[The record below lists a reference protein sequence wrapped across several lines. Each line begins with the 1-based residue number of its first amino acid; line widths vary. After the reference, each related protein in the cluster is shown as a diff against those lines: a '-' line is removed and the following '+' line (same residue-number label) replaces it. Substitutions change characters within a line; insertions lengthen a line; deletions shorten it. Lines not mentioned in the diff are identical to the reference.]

1 MFEQRGDAPMQASFT
16 GDQVMNARK
25 TVCIISLFALV
36 LAGCYSESIL
46 TKGTP
51 APSDQTVYFYMR
63 DGSYVKADKD
73 CQKRIEGGYQVGGY
87 LYSPGKATERFSGVI
102 HDSEIQKMTAKK
114 VELGRVLVMYVSGCV
129 LMAMV
134 IVGLWGV
141 Q

>member
-1 MFEQRGDAPMQASFT
+1 MQASFT
-16 GDQVMNARK
+16 GEQVMSARK

-73 CQKRIEGGYQVGGY
+73 CQKRIEGGYQVEGY
-87 LYSPGKATERFSGVI
+87 LYSPGKAMERFSGVI

-114 VELGRVLVMYVSGCV
+114 LEIGRVLVMYVSGCF
-129 LMAMV
+129 LMAIV